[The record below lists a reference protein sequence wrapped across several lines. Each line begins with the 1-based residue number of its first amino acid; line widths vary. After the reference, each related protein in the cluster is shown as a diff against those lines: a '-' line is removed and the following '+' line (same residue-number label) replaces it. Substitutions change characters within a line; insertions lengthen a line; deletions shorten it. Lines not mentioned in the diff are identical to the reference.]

1 MDHALSED
9 VEYSIVSSLSHP
21 DAVLQCRLVSKRWK
35 NYITTKQL
43 VETFSSH
50 HRYVRFL
57 FSILLF
63 RPFSESCHATLFS
76 DRALYCTLYTI
87 VFKMAAPL
95 KPLLGRPGA
104 QKALYDFMLKANMEM
119 REMRRDVDEHHIAK
133 YLSSVF
139 VYLNRFYARRLS
151 LPPLLASLLVA

>member
-35 NYITTKQL
+35 NYITTEQL
-43 VETFSSH
+43 IETFSSH

-76 DRALYCTLYTI
+76 DRELYCTLYTI

-95 KPLLGRPGA
+95 KPILGRPGA
-104 QKALYDFMLKANMEM
+104 QQALYEFMFKANTEM
-119 REMRRDVDEHHIAK
+119 REMRRDVDKQHIAR
-133 YLSSVF
+133 YLSNVF
-139 VYLNRFYARRLS
+139 RYLDRFYARRLS
-151 LPPLLASLLVA
+151 LPPLLASLLAA